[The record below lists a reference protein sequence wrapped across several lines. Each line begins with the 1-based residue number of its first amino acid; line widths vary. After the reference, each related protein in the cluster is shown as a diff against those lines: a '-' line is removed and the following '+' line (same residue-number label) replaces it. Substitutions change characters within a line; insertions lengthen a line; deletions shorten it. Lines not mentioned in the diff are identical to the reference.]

1 MAADLFIDCTG
12 LPSLLLGACTTVQ
25 ITAGDGV
32 TTIERQFGFANITVA
47 PGATPVVAG
56 MSTLGYSSSPAG
68 VSLGW
73 SGVQFVALPEG
84 CRVVLW
90 IQRPEDLATYQRLT
104 AGAPDVCALNLNLN
118 LKESVK

>member
-1 MAADLFIDCTG
+1 MPLLAA
-12 LPSLLLGACTTVQ
+12 LLLSGCTTVQ
-25 ITAGDGV
+25 ITTGDGV

-73 SGVQFVALPEG
+73 SGVQVVALPDG

-90 IQRPEDLATYQRLT
+90 IQRPEDLEAYKQLT
-104 AGAPDVCALNLNLN
+104 AGTPDVCALNLNP
-118 LKESVK
+118 KESLK